1 MMKSNESRIMRVDT
15 SVGFLANRKQA
26 ISLSSSDD
34 HPSTYIWRRIFLRAK
49 RGR

>member
-1 MMKSNESRIMRVDT
+1 MKDESRIMRIDT
-15 SVGFLANRKQA
+15 TVGFLTNRRRA

-49 RGR
+49 RSRS